1 MSENEYSRDY
11 AHQCAAWTASRLGS
25 YRKQC
30 SLEVKHDINGWIYLC
45 RRHYEVISGA
55 LEEHIEEQNGRR
67 MENMQSRLENM
78 QARIDAAGLNDEQY
92 IYDPEA
98 HEARRKAQT
107 VYFIR
112 CEQYVKIGISY
123 DPASRLHQIKSSGG
137 SLIPKRMDFT
147 QAAIIATEPG
157 GFDREQEL
165 HAKFAHLRDRGE
177 WFIEAP
183 ELTEYIE
190 SLSKELAA

>member
-1 MSENEYSRDY
+1 MSEVEYSRDY
-11 AHQCAAWTASRLGS
+11 AHQCAAWTAGRLGS

-30 SLEVKHDINGWIYLC
+30 SLEVKHDIDGWIYLC
-45 RRHYEVISGA
+45 RRHYEVISGVF
-55 LEEHIEEQNGRR
+55 EERVEEQSGRQVEYLR
-67 MENMQSRLENM
+67 ERVNNM
-78 QARIDAAGLNDEQY
+78 QARINAAGLDDDRPVH
-92 IYDPEA
+92 DPEA
-98 HEARRKAQT
+98 YEARRKAQT

-123 DPASRLHQIKSSGG
+123 NPAGRLQQIKSSGG